1 MKKLLL
7 PLVVAIVSLVI
18 TFFIFEIMS
27 WYDFGGPITSI
38 VLIRLIICFIIIDTS
53 KKKTII
59 FQQVRRYK
67 Q

>member
-38 VLIRLIICFIIIDTS
+38 VLIRLIICFIIIFLILLGLILLL
-53 KKKTII
+53 KKK
-59 FQQVRRYK
+59 K
-67 Q
+67 NK

>member
-38 VLIRLIICFIIIDTS
+38 VLIICFIIIFLILLGLILLL
-53 KKKTII
+53 KKK
-59 FQQVRRYK
+59 K
-67 Q
+67 NK